1 MKNLTTIDKIAYSF
15 LIIIFGLG
23 IYFANTDLVYFDE
36 VYTVEDGFVENGSA
50 IFLFISSMLLL
61 YRFFK
66 LFKYKKTLW
75 KVGILAMAIVFFFGA
90 GEEISWGQRIFNIE
104 SSEYFLQNNAQQE
117 TNLHNMVVD
126 GKKINKIIFSQ
137 LLTIILVLY
146 LIVTPF
152 LYRKYDWIKNL
163 INMFAVPVVKW
174 QYTIA
179 FLVGTALLVF
189 MNSNRKWEI
198 YELSFSV
205 IFLLIFLN
213 PLNKGIYTKD

>member
-1 MKNLTTIDKIAYSF
+1 
-15 LIIIFGLG
+15 
-23 IYFANTDLVYFDE
+23 
-36 VYTVEDGFVENGSA
+36 
-50 IFLFISSMLLL
+50 
-61 YRFFK
+61 
-66 LFKYKKTLW
+66 
-75 KVGILAMAIVFFFGA
+75 
-90 GEEISWGQRIFNIE
+90 
-104 SSEYFLQNNAQQE
+104 
-117 TNLHNMVVD
+117 MVVD

-163 INMFAVPVVKW
+163 INTFAVPVVKW